1 MSYLFSRIGL
11 GIALGFS
18 GLSHKKAVPVVGGTH
33 PTFFILGF

>member
-11 GIALGFS
+11 GISLGFS
-18 GLSHKKAVPVVGGTH
+18 GLSHKKAVAVGGSH